1 MGLKTLRGKVDNSET
16 ELIFSYSSAN
26 LTRAWV
32 VQDILLGDT
41 QTPSSA
47 RCEGLILHTD
57 ATAKTTFDLGD
68 NQTIGIAWKASAD
81 SRIQRVLDPLHVV
94 VGNLYLTSLE
104 ATNGPTNYLV
114 ILEEIKV
121 ANAANILYRLKERA
135 QGGLE

>member
-1 MGLKTLRGKVDNSET
+1 MQ
-16 ELIFSYSSAN
+16 
-26 LTRAWV
+26 LT
-32 VQDILLGDT
+32 
-41 QTPSSA
+41 
-47 RCEGLILHTD
+47 
-57 ATAKTTFDLGD
+57 KTTFDLGD

-121 ANAANILYRLKERA
+121 ANADKHTVSA
-135 QGGLE
+135 QGESPGRIRVTTRGCAW